1 MMICCP
7 CCGVGIEA
15 DADAELALDAAIS
28 ERNAAI
34 ARADRAEAELRA
46 LKERRCGTC
55 GRYDDG
61 QCRSD
66 DVRRNVQLVDD
77 ASFSVRPDSDWHCA
91 DWTPK
96 GGE

>member
-15 DADAELALDAAIS
+15 EADAELALDAAIS

-55 GRYDDG
+55 GRYDDMMPM
-61 QCRSD
+61 CERKD
-66 DVRRNVQLVDD
+66 RVAVKPHDVAFLQVP
-77 ASFSVRPDSDWHCA
+77 ADWHCA